1 MKPISLEDVSI
12 DSITKE
18 VRIRASHYN
27 RKQATYPEIMAY
39 VKETYN
45 LSVSTL
51 QIAQI
56 KKELPSYLPY

>member
-1 MKPISLEDVSI
+1 ME
-12 DSITKE
+12 
-18 VRIRASHYN
+18 
-27 RKQATYPEIMAY
+27 Y

-56 KKELPSYLPY
+56 KRECGADMQSNRKKDDA